1 MLSATLFI
9 PLLGA
14 IVIALLPRE
23 NTGLIRRAAALFSA
37 AALVTSLNLWL
48 RYDSEATG
56 IQFAE
61 RFLWIP
67 AVNIQYF
74 VGVDGLSLP
83 LVVLTTVLTFLAV
96 LASFRIEL
104 RVKEYFAL
112 LLTLETG
119 VLGVFSALDLFLFF
133 LFWEVELIPM
143 YLLIGIWGGP
153 RREYAAIK
161 FVIYT
166 LTGSALMLVGIL
178 ALYFNSPAPHTFDM
192 VALGSLTWAPLFQTV
207 VFLFLFAGFA
217 VKLPVWP
224 FHTWLPHAHVEAPTA
239 VSVLL
244 AGVLLKMGG
253 YGMLRICVGIL
264 PGGAHDWAPLI
275 AVLAIV
281 NVIYGALV
289 VLAQRDLKALVAY
302 SSISQMGYVMLGL
315 AGLTAVSLAGASI
328 QLFSHGLISGLLFL
342 LVGSIYEKTH
352 TRQIAE
358 MGGLA
363 PRQPILAAIFTMAG
377 LATLGLPGMSGFIA
391 EFVTFV
397 GAFPVQPI
405 VTPICVFGIVLSAGY
420 MLWTV
425 RRIFFGPLMPQYRG
439 LGDAYG
445 IELVPLFA
453 LTALIIFFG
462 VWPAALTGVVEPGV
476 LSLVTRLGG
485 G

>member
-1 MLSATLFI
+1 MLTATIFI

-14 IVIALLPRE
+14 LVIALLPRG
-23 NTGLIRRAAALFSA
+23 NDWLVRRTAALFTALAFVVSLVLWA
-37 AALVTSLNLWL
+37 AYNP
-48 RYDSEATG
+48 DATG
-56 IQFAE
+56 IQLSQRAV
-61 RFLWIP
+61 WIP

-83 LVVLTTVLTFLAV
+83 LVILTTLLTFLCV
-96 LASFRIEL
+96 LASWRIEL
-104 RVKEYFAL
+104 RTKEYFAF

-119 VLGVFSALDLFLFF
+119 VLGVFSSLDLFLFF

-153 RREYAAIK
+153 KREYAAIK

-166 LTGSALMLVGIL
+166 LSGSALMLVGFL
-178 ALYFNSPAPHTFDM
+178 ALYFNSPPPHTFDM
-192 VALGSLTWAPLFQTV
+192 IALGGLTWAPLFQQI
-207 VFLFLFAGFA
+207 VFLFVFIGFA
-217 VKLPVWP
+217 IKLPVWP

-253 YGMLRICVGIL
+253 YGMLRISFGIL
-264 PGGAHDWAPLI
+264 PEGATYWAPLI
-275 AVLAIV
+275 AVLAVV

-289 VLAQRDLKALVAY
+289 VLAQRDLKAVVAY
-302 SSISQMGYVMLGL
+302 SSVSQMGYVMLGL
-315 AGLTAVSLAGASI
+315 SGLTVLSLSGASI

-342 LVGSIYEKTH
+342 LVGSVYEKTH

-391 EFVTFV
+391 EFVTFL
-397 GAFPVQPI
+397 GAFQTLPI
-405 VTPICVFGIVLSAGY
+405 ITAICIFGIVLSAGY

-425 RRIFFGPLMPQYRG
+425 RRIFFGPLMPQYLG
-439 LGDAYG
+439 LGDAHG

-453 LTALIIFFG
+453 LVAGILLIGIF
-462 VWPAALTGVVEPGV
+462 PSILTSVIEPGV
-476 LSLVTRLGG
+476 IPLATRLGG
-485 G
+485 Q